1 MIDVSQEG
9 SFGASAAERFFGLII
24 LAVGA
29 LAIYF
34 TLTSSVQLNGFTGFL
49 GVLSIILIVLGL
61 LLITAKTE

>member
-24 LAVGA
+24 LAVGVMSV
-29 LAIYF
+29 YF
-34 TLTSSVQLNGFTGFL
+34 TLTSSVELNGFTGFL